1 MMGLVIPKSCANCG
15 VAGAIIDDDT
25 GEIKVK
31 AETMAVAAHFFLND
45 QLKVV
50 EMRCELSI

>member
-25 GEIKVK
+25 GEMKVK